1 MSVWLGESLLS
12 DQKSQN
18 TFTIKNEGTPDKV
31 YIDPT
36 QSGLN
41 FDTLKT
47 FDRFEPVNNVKNYSF
62 FSGFSYG
69 SMGARTLGFRMVEHT
84 IPLGQTLYLLGE
96 AWLEGVRIKFGRPQD
111 SNKPFM
117 LSGKSEAD
125 ILKENKT
132 KANLALVFGIIIIV
146 GGILVMIFVR

>member
-1 MSVWLGESLLS
+1 
-12 DQKSQN
+12 
-18 TFTIKNEGTPDKV
+18 
-31 YIDPT
+31 
-36 QSGLN
+36 
-41 FDTLKT
+41 
-47 FDRFEPVNNVKNYSF
+47 
-62 FSGFSYG
+62 
-69 SMGARTLGFRMVEHT
+69 MGARTLGFRMVEHT